1 MKHTKK
7 ISRAGAVGIPA
18 DLRRSY
24 GIEPGDR
31 YEITMGQEGAIILKR
46 TGGSCLFC
54 HSEENTKVY
63 EGRQICRKC
72 ALKILNVWEG

>member
-1 MKHTKK
+1 MKHMKK

-18 DLRRSY
+18 DLRREY

-31 YEITMGQEGAIILKR
+31 YNVTMGQEGAIILKK

-54 HSEENTKVY
+54 KAEENIKVY

-72 ALKILNVWEG
+72 ALELLKSWEV